1 MQLLLKQLGIDAEE
15 QLGISKRIIILSVNQ
30 LILLNIIL
38 LEVYKISFAP

>member
-1 MQLLLKQLGIDAEE
+1 MLKE

-38 LEVYKISFAP
+38 LEVYKISSAP